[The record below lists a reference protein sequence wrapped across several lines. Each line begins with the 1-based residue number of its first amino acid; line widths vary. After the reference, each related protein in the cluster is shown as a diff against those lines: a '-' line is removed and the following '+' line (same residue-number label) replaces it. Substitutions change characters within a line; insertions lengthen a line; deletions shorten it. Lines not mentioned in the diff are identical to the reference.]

1 MEERD
6 FSYRNLIV
14 WQKAMAFSQLVYSL
28 VRSFPAEERFALSDQ
43 IRRAVVSIASNIAE
57 GCGRASNRDYAHFL
71 SIARGSLYET
81 MTQLEMARAF
91 GYIDS
96 LSEVE
101 LSAKEIARMLGALM
115 KTARL
120 CALLHITQTMTTQVK
135 SHLPLTSAE
144 AENMKFISLT
154 KAMTASLSIQLT
166 L

>member
-115 KTARL
+115 KKYGAIHSSTS
-120 CALLHITQTMTTQVK
+120 T
-135 SHLPLTSAE
+135 SHFDSSSPSSSTSTSH
-144 AENMKFISLT
+144 FD
-154 KAMTASLSIQLT
+154 
-166 L
+166 